1 MDCGYVCCS
10 GNEALPSSQPTPSSS
25 SRLLACPSL
34 SSERVYQRFECTSLP
49 VNTGIPVDVSDK
61 EQAEGGENLREPPRD
76 TSILYDPT
84 DRGTTFSNLRRARH
98 DDMIFLEFVVAGF
111 FCQGSWWFFFFL
123 FFFRVERS
131 LNEAAFTPNAS
142 PLTPSVVDDGNIVV
156 FNGQVRWLAQ
166 LEDIDLLNY
175 LIMLLPC
182 RYKQLF
188 GNVTCV
194 FHRLMDTFMHSLDI
208 GYDLDYGIKIESIEY
223 ILPCILPR
231 GDLVQI
237 SKNNSR
243 EFCKNIELHE

>member
-1 MDCGYVCCS
+1 MSLIRSKQRVEKTWENLLETRRSCMI
-10 GNEALPSSQPTPSSS
+10 PPTEGRRSPIYDV
-25 SRLLACPSL
+25 LATTTWSFSSL
-34 SSERVYQRFECTSLP
+34 SSLAFFVRV
-49 VNTGIPVDVSDK
+49 
-61 EQAEGGENLREPPRD
+61 RD
-76 TSILYDPT
+76 
-84 DRGTTFSNLRRARH
+84 GFS
-98 DDMIFLEFVVAGF
+98 
-111 FCQGSWWFFFFL
+111 FFF

-142 PLTPSVVDDGNIVV
+142 PLIPSVVDDGNIVV
-156 FNGQVRWLAQ
+156 LNGQVRWLAQ

-243 EFCKNIELHE
+243 EFCKKI

>member
-1 MDCGYVCCS
+1 MSLIRSKQRVEKTWENLLETRRSCMI
-10 GNEALPSSQPTPSSS
+10 PPTEGRRSPIYDV
-25 SRLLACPSL
+25 LATTTWSFSSL
-34 SSERVYQRFECTSLP
+34 SSLAFFVRV
-49 VNTGIPVDVSDK
+49 
-61 EQAEGGENLREPPRD
+61 RD
-76 TSILYDPT
+76 
-84 DRGTTFSNLRRARH
+84 GFS
-98 DDMIFLEFVVAGF
+98 
-111 FCQGSWWFFFFL
+111 FFFF
-123 FFFRVERS
+123 FFSRR
-131 LNEAAFTPNAS
+131 AFFKRGRFHAKRFP
-142 PLTPSVVDDGNIVV
+142 PYPMVDDGNIVV
-156 FNGQVRWLAQ
+156 LNGQVRWLAQ

-237 SKNNSR
+237 SKNNLR

>member
-1 MDCGYVCCS
+1 MSLIRSKQRVEKTWENLLETRRSCMI
-10 GNEALPSSQPTPSSS
+10 PPTEGRRSPIYDM
-25 SRLLACPSL
+25 LATTTWSFSSL
-34 SSERVYQRFECTSLP
+34 SSLAFFVRV
-49 VNTGIPVDVSDK
+49 
-61 EQAEGGENLREPPRD
+61 RD
-76 TSILYDPT
+76 
-84 DRGTTFSNLRRARH
+84 GFS
-98 DDMIFLEFVVAGF
+98 
-111 FCQGSWWFFFFL
+111 FFFFFSRWA
-123 FFFRVERS
+123 FFKRGRFHAKR
-131 LNEAAFTPNAS
+131 FP
-142 PLTPSVVDDGNIVV
+142 PYPMVDDGNIVV

>member
-1 MDCGYVCCS
+1 MSLIRSKQRVEKTWENLLETRRSCMI
-10 GNEALPSSQPTPSSS
+10 PPTEGRRSPIYDM
-25 SRLLACPSL
+25 LATTTWSFSSL
-34 SSERVYQRFECTSLP
+34 SSLAFFVRV
-49 VNTGIPVDVSDK
+49 
-61 EQAEGGENLREPPRD
+61 RD
-76 TSILYDPT
+76 
-84 DRGTTFSNLRRARH
+84 GFS
-98 DDMIFLEFVVAGF
+98 
-111 FCQGSWWFFFFL
+111 FFF

>member
-1 MDCGYVCCS
+1 MSLIRSKQRVEKTWENLLETRRSCMI
-10 GNEALPSSQPTPSSS
+10 PPTEGRRSPIYDVFATTTWSFS
-25 SRLLACPSL
+25 SL
-34 SSERVYQRFECTSLP
+34 SSLVFFVRV
-49 VNTGIPVDVSDK
+49 
-61 EQAEGGENLREPPRD
+61 RD
-76 TSILYDPT
+76 
-84 DRGTTFSNLRRARH
+84 GFS
-98 DDMIFLEFVVAGF
+98 F
-111 FCQGSWWFFFFL
+111 F

-142 PLTPSVVDDGNIVV
+142 PPTPSSVVDDGNIVV

-231 GDLVQI
+231 GDLV
-237 SKNNSR
+237 
-243 EFCKNIELHE
+243 